1 MVSLGFFNID
11 FKGEKIRIYTD
22 LASGA
27 ACY

>member
-1 MVSLGFFNID
+1 MVSLGFFDID
-11 FKGEKIRIYTD
+11 FKGKQIRIYTD